1 MNLLYINLTILEK
14 NYFQKIIEKSGIDL
28 LFAILFNV

>member
-1 MNLLYINLTILEK
+1 MLIINFTK
-14 NYFQKIIEKSGIDL
+14 KIFSKKVIEKSGIDL